1 MGAKRNYKDSLFW
14 HIFNHKARLRNLYE
28 ALSGRKVNASDI
40 RINTLRGTFFNGVKN
55 DISFQIKG
63 RLVVLIEQQSS
74 WNPNMPL
81 RFLWYLAKLYRRQVP
96 RDMQYHIKLV
106 PLETP
111 EFYVLY
117 NGRETEPPYQVLR
130 LEDAFEETP
139 VGDSLLRL
147 DVPCYNVNATPGNEL
162 LEKCYELRSY
172 SVFVAKVREGRDS
185 GMTLDDAIIAAIH
198 YCINQDLMADYF
210 KENESEVLDM
220 VSTKWD
226 WNEALRVAKE
236 DAAEM
241 AREEGMEKGR
251 EEGMEKGRWTTLA
264 ELVHDGILS
273 IKDAAKKAGMT
284 EEKFRKLAAL

>member
-1 MGAKRNYKDSLFW
+1 MGAKRNYKDSLFR

-130 LEDAFEETP
+130 LEDAFEEPP
-139 VGDSLLRL
+139 VGDRLLRR
-147 DVPCYNVNATPGNEL
+147 DVPCYNVNDTPGNEL

-251 EEGMEKGRWTTLA
+251 WTTLA

>member
-1 MGAKRNYKDSLFW
+1 MGAKRNYKDSLFR

-40 RINTLRGTFFNGVKN
+40 HINTLRGTFFSDIKN
-55 DISFQIKG
+55 DISFRVQG

-139 VGDSLLRL
+139 AGDSLLRL

-162 LEKCYELRSY
+162 LDRCYELRSY
-172 SVFVAKVREGRDS
+172 SVFVAKVRESKDS
-185 GMTLDDAIIAAIH
+185 GMTLDDAIIAAMR
-198 YCINQDLMADYF
+198 YCITHDLMADYF

-226 WNEALRVAKE
+226 WNEALRVARE

-241 AREEGMEKGR
+241 AAHEAHEEGRKEGR
-251 EEGMEKGRWTTLA
+251 KEGRWTTLA
-264 ELVHDGILS
+264 ELVHKGILT
-273 IKDAAKKAGMT
+273 IRDAAKMAGMT
-284 EEKFRKLAAL
+284 EDKFRKLAAL